1 LPRRNIRLGWLA
13 PIAGGLAG
21 ALAFD
26 PFGLAFLIPLFPLG
40 MFIGMRLAPD
50 PRGAFLRGLA
60 GGFVFYMIAISWLLT
75 LGRFFPIVVAGIV
88 IAASYLTL
96 FPAVSAWALRR
107 WLAPLPVSWHFAAFA
122 AFWLLAEWARTLGE
136 LAVPMVQVGHAW
148 AGRPR
153 LVQIAE
159 FFGEAGVNAQ
169 VLLISGALLAIAQTV
184 ASLLKVALAPDSN
197 DPSATDLLVARG
209 PSTLQH
215 AAAAASLVGLSALLM
230 MFSAWRAN
238 TWSER
243 LDYDASTASLRVA
256 LVQPS
261 ISQHEKVESV
271 AEPDESKRQALVEAH
286 TRVLEELVAGEV
298 GPDVDLVVFPE
309 SAYTDLLFA
318 LDRQMR
324 DRVRQMMA
332 PTGADLLT
340 GATRVG
346 LDAEGRRIERV
357 WNSAWFVPADGG
369 PWESY
374 DKIRLVPFGEN
385 LSYFRYIPFLTT
397 IVPVGEFD
405 RGKVMTVFQT
415 RGVPFSSIICFES
428 YFGAQ
433 TRLAARRGARFIVL
447 VTNDGWYGRSAG
459 PYQHHDQSILRAI
472 ETRRP
477 VVRSAY
483 TGISALI
490 DSAGRVHGDLGI
502 DRRGV
507 LTGTIKPQSHVT
519 FFVRWGNLWL
529 IGASALLLGGLF
541 VRMRRASA

>member
-1 LPRRNIRLGWLA
+1 M
-13 PIAGGLAG
+13 AGGLAG

-40 MFIGMRLAPD
+40 IFVGMRLAPD
-50 PRGAFLRGLA
+50 PRGAFLRALA

-75 LGRFFPIVVAGIV
+75 LGRFFPIVVGGIV
-88 IAASYLTL
+88 IAALYLTL
-96 FPAVSAWALRR
+96 FPAVAAWALRR
-107 WLAPLPVSWHFAAFA
+107 WFASLQVSWHFTAFA
-122 AFWLLAEWARTLGE
+122 ALWVLAEWTRTLGE

-148 AGRPR
+148 AGWPR
-153 LVQIAE
+153 TVQLAE

-169 VLLISGALLAIAQTV
+169 VLLLSGALLALIQTL
-184 ASLLKVALAPDSN
+184 ASLLRVTLAPASDDS
-197 DPSATDLLVARG
+197 AAADLLVERE
-209 PSTLQH
+209 PSTTQH
-215 AAAAASLVGLSALLM
+215 AAAAGSLLGLSVLILVV
-230 MFSAWRAN
+230 SVWRA
-238 TWSER
+238 TAWMDR
-243 LDYDASTASLRVA
+243 LDYDTPEQSLRVA

-261 ISQHEKVESV
+261 ISQHEKVDSV
-271 AEPDESKRQALVEAH
+271 AEPDESKRRALVEAH
-286 TRVLEELVAGEV
+286 TIVLEELVAADV
-298 GPDVDLVVFPE
+298 GSDVDLVIFPE

-324 DRVRQMMA
+324 ERVRRMMA

-346 LDAEGRRIERV
+346 LDDAGRRIERV
-357 WNSAWFVPADGG
+357 WNTAWFIPADGG
-369 PWESY
+369 AWESY

-405 RGKVMTVFQT
+405 RGGEMTVFQT
-415 RGVPFSSIICFES
+415 RGVSFSSIICFES

-433 TRLAARRGARFIVL
+433 TRLAARRGAQFIVL

-477 VVRSAY
+477 VVRAAY

-490 DSAGRVHGDLGI
+490 DPAGRVRDDLGVE
-502 DRRGV
+502 RRGV
-507 LTGTIKPQSHVT
+507 ITGSIAPQSHVT
-519 FFVRWGNLWL
+519 FFVRWGNVWL
-529 IGASALLLGGLF
+529 ISAAVLLLGGLC
-541 VRMRRASA
+541 VRVRRASV